1 MAYVQEI
8 VVNGLLECSYDDLPP
23 NDDHLLKSLDN
34 LRVQRKEEAS
44 KPGESMDERD
54 SWILCIGEWE

>member
-23 NDDHLLKSLDN
+23 NDDHLFKSLN
-34 LRVQRKEEAS
+34 VLRMQRKEAS
-44 KPGESMDERD
+44 KPGDSIDERE
-54 SWILCIGEWE
+54 SVGFCGVKQ